1 MRALYCSA
9 LVCALALGVL
19 LAPIPG
25 FAQHNNNLLPEVT
38 GCNGGPIGIDHRWTY
53 DDSGIWNRGVQEA
66 LEYGAIAATVGG
78 AVWLGGE
85 DRLGKTFWQAAD
97 SSVAGA
103 AISTTLK
110 YAMGRPRPSQINDP
124 CLWHQGSKYQSFPSG
139 EVTLITAVVTPFILE
154 YHEDSPWVY
163 ALYLLPV
170 YDGIARMKVQAHW
183 QTDVLAGFAIG
194 TATGFLA
201 RIPDNPVILSVLPH
215 AFMVGLRK
223 QF

>member
-1 MRALYCSA
+1 M
-9 LVCALALGVL
+9 
-19 LAPIPG
+19 I
-25 FAQHNNNLLPEVT
+25 
-38 GCNGGPIGIDHRWTY
+38 GG
-53 DDSGIWNRGVQEA
+53 
-66 LEYGAIAATVGG
+66 TVAG

-139 EVTLITAVVTPFILE
+139 EVTLVTAVVTPFILE
-154 YHEDSPWVY
+154 YRQDYPWVY

-201 RIPDNPVILSVLPH
+201 RVPENPVILSILPH
-215 AFMVGLRK
+215 GFMVGLK
-223 QF
+223 AAF